1 MSSTEEDDKFFV
13 LDLENEAVGFV
24 DMHTPPTRKIA
35 FERFRLA
42 NATIAVSVNA
52 LKKGV
57 DAFCHSGVNRND
69 FAELFPSPVVP
80 DFLHAD
86 NLRRTGLLWAECFFW
101 PLIRLPRLGDKSLH
115 LFVGMLMKVLSSIFP
130 IALGLKKFS

>member
-86 NLRRTGLLWAECFFW
+86 NLRRTGLLWAECFFC
-101 PLIRLPRLGDKSLH
+101 R
-115 LFVGMLMKVLSSIFP
+115 LFVFPAWAISLSTS
-130 IALGLKKFS
+130 SSVCS

>member
-80 DFLHAD
+80 DFLV
-86 NLRRTGLLWAECFFW
+86 E
-101 PLIRLPRLGDKSLH
+101 
-115 LFVGMLMKVLSSIFP
+115 
-130 IALGLKKFS
+130 

>member
-13 LDLENEAVGFV
+13 LDLENEAVAFV

-86 NLRRTGLLWAECFFW
+86 NFRTGEIGEFPSRRAGLCYN
-101 PLIRLPRLGDKSLH
+101 GV
-115 LFVGMLMKVLSSIFP
+115 VGCDRKAATTKLREGGGGEIPSRNR
-130 IALGLKKFS
+130 GG